1 MLYCLSQ
8 KGLAAGMRMVV
19 EVDRA
24 AEKGI
29 KCLLDTYHIPR
40 AVYHFTSILHITLGT
55 AIPILIP

>member
-1 MLYCLSQ
+1 
-8 KGLAAGMRMVV
+8 MRMVV